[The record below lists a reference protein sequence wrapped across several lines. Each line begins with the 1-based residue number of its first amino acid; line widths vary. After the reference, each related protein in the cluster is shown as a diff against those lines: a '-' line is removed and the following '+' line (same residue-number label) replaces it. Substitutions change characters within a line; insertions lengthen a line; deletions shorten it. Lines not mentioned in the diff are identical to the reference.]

1 MPITTYPMTKAHAA
15 PVVLTDLSWQAAA
28 SQALADIWFGAV
40 PLVDAEE
47 RRVDWLTAIEDS
59 LPTLDDVDSV
69 TELMAQKDKGQLN
82 MWAADEIAD
91 LRSCFE
97 FIGAITVVNSQL
109 MFADVLD
116 TVIGKQ
122 RDYGHGNILKFGL
135 MGLVVRLS
143 DKIERL
149 KNLQHRGACIVAEDG
164 FTVLKAADPVNESI
178 EDSKL
183 DIIGY
188 SSIALLLLDG
198 TFTRE
203 LV

>member
-1 MPITTYPMTKAHAA
+1 MPITTYPMKGSTAN
-15 PVVLTDLSWQAAA
+15 VLTDLSWQAAA

-59 LPTLDDVDSV
+59 LPTIADVADV
-69 TELMAQKDKGQLN
+69 EGLMGQRTHGQLN

-97 FIGAITVVNSQL
+97 FIGAITVVNSSL

-122 RDYGHGNILKFGL
+122 RDYGHGNILKYGL
-135 MGLVVRLS
+135 TGITIRLS

-149 KNLQHRGACIVAEDG
+149 KNLQGKDS
-164 FTVLKAADPVNESI
+164 VNESI
-178 EDSKL
+178 ADTHL

-188 SSIALLLLDG
+188 SLIALMLVDG